1 MNQHTGT
8 GLPPV
13 HHDHGEAR
21 YALTDAGHGA
31 LAPTG
36 VPPSPPGVVLAC
48 INCDHVYEPT
58 AAGRLGQQPVR
69 VLAGLPR
76 DLAHRLGQEWSTAQL
91 RELLSAP
98 APTEPAT
105 GGGR

>member
-48 INCDHVYEPT
+48 IDCDHVYEPT
-58 AAGRLGQQPVR
+58 AA
-69 VLAGLPR
+69 
-76 DLAHRLGQEWSTAQL
+76 DLAAGHTGCPDPDCDGWTWS
-91 RELLSAP
+91 SALTVA
-98 APTEPAT
+98 APTDPA